1 MSVVAGFI
9 LKAYG
14 NSKEASAKAE
24 GVRSIIGYRGNG
36 NGNVRNAG
44 FEPHFVAEV

>member
-1 MSVVAGFI
+1 MSVVVGCI

-14 NSKEASAKAE
+14 NSKESSARTV
-24 GVRSIIGYRGNG
+24 GVRSIIGYKGNG